1 MATPDGQK
9 IQSEGVTETRRRRR
23 RKESHREKN
32 TMKLQL

>member
-23 RKESHREKN
+23 RRERKV
-32 TMKLQL
+32 TGRKTQ

>member
-23 RKESHREKN
+23 ERKVTEKN